1 MLKYKKAIAVALFG
15 VGLGLGTAATSFAA
29 SYASYEQC
37 VDWYSQCGEGDTNA
51 CRAFD
56 AGQCWRYDGY

>member
-1 MLKYKKAIAVALFG
+1 MLKFKKAIAVALFG
-15 VGLGLGTAATSFAA
+15 LGLGAGASSFAA

-37 VDWYSQCGEGDTNA
+37 VDWINQCREGDTDA